1 MTPRLRF
8 LCIILVFAFS
18 LGTAV
23 FAKAA
28 PTGATDTIR
37 TAVNEIMAIIKD
49 PAMRDVSKRQALLQ
63 QIENKVQTIFD
74 FAEFSMRTVGPTWR
88 TFNEDQKQRFITAF
102 ASLLRASYIDKLEG
116 YNGELVNFTGEISST
131 KGDKVEVQTTVQIKD
146 KTIPVAYRM
155 LERAGKWAVY
165 DVLIEKVSL
174 VETYRNQFRDLM
186 AKGDPEAL
194 ISRVV
199 SKANEVR
206 EQNKKSSQ
214 Q

>member
-1 MTPRLRF
+1 MMPRIRF
-8 LCIILVFAFS
+8 LCFIFALTFS
-18 LGTAV
+18 LGSA
-23 FAKAA
+23 FSAQAA
-28 PTGATDTIR
+28 PGGATETIR
-37 TAVNEIMAIIKD
+37 SAVTEIMAIIKD
-49 PAMRDVSKRQALLQ
+49 PAMHDSAKRQALLQ

-88 TFNEDQKQRFITAF
+88 TFSEDQKQRFITAF

-146 KTIPVAYRM
+146 KIVPVAYRM
-155 LERAGKWAVY
+155 LERAGKWVVY

-199 SKANEVR
+199 NKAAEVR
-206 EQNKKSSQ
+206 EQNKKNGPQ
-214 Q
+214 